1 MLVIFYKI
9 IGLCFHINHKHFSLC
24 YNKNME
30 KFEIS
35 NLVDFMTILQKISL
49 DNRRF
54 YFRGESLKHE
64 KPLLASGYRNTQFPE
79 ELRIIRKDYFREVG
93 YSLDKDSRENFM
105 AYSQHHGLPTE
116 LLDVTENPI
125 VALYFACEANF
136 DSNGMLYAIEN
147 DGFIS
152 DPLTSKVYN
161 KEIDIE
167 SIQRQMEQTGAFFQE
182 TGGGYIK
189 FQNTSFY
196 QEMCN
201 SFSSQMILENMN
213 KQSLH
218 LNSKLKIC
226 EYILESHCKG
236 IVETII
242 HHPSN
247 IYKNKENIIE
257 LMNLLDKYSDVSEK
271 EELENFYSE
280 FKILKFVKDAEI
292 FPDVNTGNP
301 YQARINEF
309 DYKPLMLLFVM
320 AYEIRDDKFPP
331 FPKIIYKP
339 SIIFDR
345 LKNQQGAFIYQ
356 MSTYKSSPL
365 THSSDAFDRNVVR
378 NVIQKIDFEYE
389 VVIKNK
395 KQILKELDTIGINKK
410 FIYPDSDNIAKYIR
424 EKHKI

>member
-1 MLVIFYKI
+1 MK
-9 IGLCFHINHKHFSLC
+9 
-24 YNKNME
+24 

-35 NLVDFMTILQKISL
+35 NLVDFMTILQEISL

-64 KPLLASGYRNTQFPE
+64 KPLLASGYRNTQFPK

-136 DSNGMLYAIEN
+136 DSDGMLYAIEN
-147 DGFIS
+147 DGFIA
-152 DPLTSKVYN
+152 DPLTSKLYD
-161 KEIDIE
+161 KEMDIE
-167 SIQRQMEQTGAFFQE
+167 SIQEQMEQAGAFFQE
-182 TGGGYIK
+182 SGGKSIK
-189 FQNTSFY
+189 FQDTSFY
-196 QEMCN
+196 KEMY
-201 SFSSQMILENMN
+201 STFYSILTLENIN
-213 KQSLH
+213 RENPH

-226 EYILESHCKG
+226 RYILEAHYKG
-236 IVETII
+236 VMETII
-242 HHPSN
+242 HDSSN
-247 IYKNKENIIE
+247 IHKNKENIVE
-257 LMNLLDKYSDVSEK
+257 LMNLLDKYSDVSGK

-280 FKILKFVKDAEI
+280 FKILKFVKDVEI
-292 FPDVNTGNP
+292 SPDVNTGNP
-301 YQARINEF
+301 YQARINEL
-309 DYKPLMLLFVM
+309 DCKPLMLLFVM

-365 THSSDAFDRNVVR
+365 TPSSKPFYRKVVK

-395 KQILKELDTIGINKK
+395 KQILKELDIIGINKK
-410 FIYPDSDNIAKYIR
+410 FIYPDSDNIAQYIR
-424 EKHKI
+424 EKYNI